1 MYSSNPNFII
11 KIPWSVSKSL
21 PVILNTNCLLL
32 LASWEEI
39 QWGIA
44 EIFSEACH
52 RKDFEDMSKQR
63 PTKPTLSLFLK
74 FISVSTDC
82 SLGQMID

>member
-44 EIFSEACH
+44 EIFLRHVIE
-52 RKDFEDMSKQR
+52 K
-63 PTKPTLSLFLK
+63 TLKICPNKGVRGQLFPY
-74 FISVSTDC
+74 F
-82 SLGQMID
+82 